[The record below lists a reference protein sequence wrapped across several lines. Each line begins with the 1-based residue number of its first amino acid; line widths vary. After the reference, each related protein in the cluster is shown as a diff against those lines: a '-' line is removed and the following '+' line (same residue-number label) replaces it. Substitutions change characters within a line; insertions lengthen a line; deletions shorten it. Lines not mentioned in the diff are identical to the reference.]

1 MKIYVSPS
9 SQTANVG
16 VGTYGTEAD
25 RMQALS
31 DLLVPLL
38 EDAGHTVYGG
48 DNSLTLSERIAASN
62 NADVDLHI
70 ALHSNAG
77 GGSGPETWYYT
88 TSTNGK
94 SLAQK
99 ILTRLKAIPGAS
111 TGRTI
116 KPSTSLS
123 ELSQT
128 SAVATIVEVA
138 FHDNQTDVDWMLSH
152 WPDIAQAICDGIEDY

>member
-9 SQTANVG
+9 SQSANIG
-16 VGTYGTEAD
+16 VGTYGKESD

-48 DNSLTLSERIAASN
+48 NNSLTLSERIAASN
-62 NADVDLHI
+62 NADVDLHV

-88 TSTNGK
+88 SSTNGQ

-99 ILTRLKAIPGAS
+99 ILTKLKAISGAA

-116 KPSTSLS
+116 KSSTSLI

-138 FHDNQTDVDWMLSH
+138 FHDNQTDVNWMLAH
-152 WPDIAQAICDGIEDY
+152 WSDIAQAICNGIEEY

>member
-38 EDAGHTVYGG
+38 EDEGHTVYGG
-48 DNSLTLSERIAASN
+48 DNSLTLNQRIAASN
-62 NADVDLHI
+62 NANVDLHI
-70 ALHSNAG
+70 GLHSNAG

-88 TSTNGK
+88 SSTNGK
-94 SLAQK
+94 KLAQK
-99 ILTRLKAIPGAS
+99 ILTELKAISGAA

-116 KPSTSLS
+116 EPSTSFI

-152 WPDIAQAICDGIEDY
+152 WSDIAQAICDGIGEY

>member
-1 MKIYVSPS
+1 MKIYISPS

-16 VGTYGTEAD
+16 VGNYGTEAD

-31 DLLVPLL
+31 DILVPLL
-38 EDAGHTVYGG
+38 QASGHTVYGG
-48 DNSLTLSERIAASN
+48 NNSLTLSQRIAASN
-62 NADVDLHI
+62 SANVDIHV

-88 TSTNGK
+88 GSTNGRR
-94 SLAQK
+94 LANE
-99 ILTRLKAIPGAS
+99 ILYNLHLIPGAA

-116 KPSTSLS
+116 KSSTSYA

-128 SAVATIVEVA
+128 AAPATIVEVA
-138 FHDNQTDVDWMLSH
+138 FHDNQTDVNWMLNN
-152 WPDIAQAICDGIEDY
+152 WNRIAAAIRTGINNY